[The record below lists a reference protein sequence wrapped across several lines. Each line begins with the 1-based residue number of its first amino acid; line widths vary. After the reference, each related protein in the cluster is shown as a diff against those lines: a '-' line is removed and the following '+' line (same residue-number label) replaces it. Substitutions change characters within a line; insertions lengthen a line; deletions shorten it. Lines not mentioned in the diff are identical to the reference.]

1 MPNKGHSDEKI
12 AFALRQ
18 VEAGKRV
25 AASTGVFAA
34 DLLRLEAKGVGDETA
49 PLAEAAVLSGTGSAR
64 RDPRHP
70 SDEGLAGGMRL
81 PTSSPSSRRSCTYG
95 RSCRM

>member
-25 AASTGVFAA
+25 AASTRSF
-34 DLLRLEAKGVGDETA
+34 RSR
-49 PLAEAAVLSGTGSAR
+49 PLTPGSEGGWRRNGSA
-64 RDPRHP
+64 
-70 SDEGLAGGMRL
+70 SGSGGPQRNRKRA
-81 PTSSPSSRRSCTYG
+81 T
-95 RSCRM
+95 